1 MKTKTTV
8 KPAVKRKMTDM
19 TAGLFVISGPSGAGK
34 STIAHAILDK
44 FKDGMI
50 YSISM
55 TTRPMRYGEKDGREY
70 IFTSTE
76 EFEKLI
82 TQNAFIEYA
91 KVHDNYYGT
100 LRSQIKSALDK
111 GINILLDIDT
121 RGAQN
126 IKKNY
131 PDAVLIFIAPPSIE
145 ELKQRLF
152 KRHTDSKEV
161 IEKRIHNA
169 IKEIEMSANY
179 DYIVKNIDLEQAVG
193 ECENIIENSIN
204 KKKS

>member
-1 MKTKTTV
+1 MTPPEKAQTG
-8 KPAVKRKMTDM
+8 KMSDM
-19 TAGLFVISGPSGAGK
+19 ARLYVVSGPSGVGK

-44 FKDGMI
+44 FKDSII

-55 TTRPMRYGEKDGREY
+55 TTRHIREGELDGREY
-70 IFTSTE
+70 IFTTVA

-82 TQNAFIEYA
+82 AEGAFIEHA

-100 LRSQIKSALDK
+100 LRSQIESALAK
-111 GINILLDIDT
+111 GINVLLDIDT
-121 RGAQN
+121 KGAQN

-131 PDAVLIFIAPPSIE
+131 HDAVLIFIAPPSIE
-145 ELKQRLF
+145 ELRQRLL
-152 KRHTDSKEV
+152 KRHTDSVEV

-169 IKEIEMSANY
+169 IQEIEMSTTY

-193 ECENIIENSIN
+193 ECEGIIEDHMNNASARA
-204 KKKS
+204 

>member
-1 MKTKTTV
+1 M
-8 KPAVKRKMTDM
+8 
-19 TAGLFVISGPSGAGK
+19 AGLYVISGPSGVGK

-44 FKDGMI
+44 FKDTMT

-55 TTRPMRYGEKDGREY
+55 TTRPIRYGETEGREY
-70 IFTSTE
+70 IFTSIE

-82 TQNAFIEYA
+82 EQNAFIEHA

-100 LRSQIKSALDK
+100 LREQIEKALAK

-121 RGAQN
+121 RGARN
-126 IKKNY
+126 IKNNY

-145 ELKQRLF
+145 ELRQRLF
-152 KRHTDSKEV
+152 KRHTDSGEV

-169 IKEIEMSANY
+169 IKEIEMSSSY
-179 DYIVKNIDLEQAVG
+179 DHIVKNIDLDQAVG
-193 ECENIIENSIN
+193 ECEEIIENN
-204 KKKS
+204 MKK

>member
-1 MKTKTTV
+1 MSNMG
-8 KPAVKRKMTDM
+8 AR
-19 TAGLFVISGPSGAGK
+19 LYVISGPSGVGK

-44 FKDGMI
+44 FKDSI
-50 YSISM
+50 VYSISM
-55 TTRPMRYGEKDGREY
+55 TTRPIRYGEQDGREY
-70 IFTSTE
+70 KFTTVE

-82 TQNAFIEYA
+82 GQNAFVEHA

-100 LRSQIKSALDK
+100 PREQIENAVAR
-111 GINILLDIDT
+111 GINVLLDIDT

-145 ELKQRLF
+145 ELRQRLF
-152 KRHTDSKEV
+152 KRHTDSEDV

-169 IKEIEMSANY
+169 IQEIEMSSKY
-179 DYIVKNIDLEQAVG
+179 DYIVKNTDLDQAVG
-193 ECENIIENSIN
+193 ECEGIIEDNM
-204 KKKS
+204 KKGR